1 MSTELEHLSPVTQ
14 DFLKAIW
21 SAEEWGGGPIT
32 TKALAERFGTSSA
45 SVTDTVKRLAAADLV
60 AYTPYKPVRLTDVG
74 RRHAVQMVRR
84 HRLLETYLVSML
96 NYSWTEVHDEAERL
110 EHAVSDLF
118 VSRIDALMGF
128 PTADPHGDPIP
139 DAHGRIYHPDRAVL
153 LGEATAEGLHRVD
166 RVDDS
171 ENDILTQAA
180 DHGCVPGAHIV
191 PSAVLENAPNLAEAV
206 WVSPVQEG

>member
-1 MSTELEHLSPVTQ
+1 MSTELEDLSPVTQ

-21 SAEEWGGGPIT
+21 SAEEWGGGPIS

-60 AYTPYKPVRLTDVG
+60 TYTPYKPVRLTDVG

-84 HRLLETYLVSML
+84 HRLLEMYLVSML
-96 NYSWTEVHDEAERL
+96 DYSWTEVHDEAERL

-118 VSRIDALMGF
+118 VSRIDALMGH

-139 DAHGRIYHPDRAVL
+139 DAEGRMDHPDRAVVL
-153 LGEATAEGLHRVD
+153 LQAQADAPHRVD

-171 ENDILTQAA
+171 ENDVLAA
-180 DHGCVPGAHIV
+180 AEEHGCVPGAHIV
-191 PSAVLENAPNLAEAV
+191 PGDLLDQAPDLAEAV
-206 WVSPVQEG
+206 WVTPLHDS